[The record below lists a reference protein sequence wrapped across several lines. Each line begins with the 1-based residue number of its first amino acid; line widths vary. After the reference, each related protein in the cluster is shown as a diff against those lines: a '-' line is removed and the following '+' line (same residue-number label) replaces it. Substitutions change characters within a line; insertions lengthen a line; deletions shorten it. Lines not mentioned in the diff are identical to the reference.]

1 MHIPDGFL
9 DAKTWV
15 AATAAGAGALS
26 YSLKK
31 VREDANERLIPV
43 MGVLAAFIFAAQMI
57 NFPIAFGTSGH
68 LLGAALATVLL
79 GPWCSGLI
87 IVTVLI
93 IQCLFFGDGGLTA
106 LGANTI
112 NMAFIGS
119 LVAYGVYK
127 LVSSMSQSKGFEQA
141 AVFLAA
147 WASVVAAALAATL
160 ELASSGTVPFH
171 VAIAAML
178 SWHFLIGIGEGFI
191 TVVVV
196 AYVRGVGFSPTW
208 QKEKIQA
215 GGKA

>member
-15 AATAAGAGALS
+15 ATTVVGAGALS

-31 VREDANERLIPV
+31 VREEFNERLIPV

-57 NFPIAFGTSGH
+57 NFPIAGGTSGH
-68 LLGAALATVLL
+68 LLGATLATVLL

-87 IVTVLI
+87 ISTVLI
-93 IQCLFFGDGGLTA
+93 IQCLFFNDGGLTA
-106 LGANTI
+106 LGANVL

-127 LVSSMSQSKGFEQA
+127 LVSGKSRFEQA
-141 AVFLAA
+141 AIFLAA
-147 WASVVAAALAATL
+147 WSSVIAAALAATV
-160 ELASSGTVPFH
+160 ELALSGTVPFH
-171 VAIAAML
+171 VALAAML
-178 SWHFLIGIGEGFI
+178 SWHFLIGIGEGLI

-196 AYVRGVGFSPTW
+196 SYVRGVGLKPTW
-208 QKEKIQA
+208 QQK
-215 GGKA
+215 KA